1 MADNYLLPGHGV
13 TVATSETNG
22 VHTPVVSAALAGEAS
37 SYAPQYEAPSE
48 TGNASARVDPSRN
61 LMVRS
66 QVLTDE
72 GSFRANFSGS
82 SLAVTIGDCIFTN
95 GNAIVTGTA
104 LTSYDL
110 HMGDYVKL
118 DADAESAWAQVDSI
132 DSPTQLTLTEAY
144 TGTGGSGASSCVIV
158 KPVTGSGASITV
170 TGGQATLALG
180 TTATAITELE
190 RDVDYGPLLFQGGI
204 SVSQR
209 IANQD
214 IYIGLYDEEHS
225 ATPYY
230 FAWFHLTGASA
241 TGTTVICE
249 SGGKRDGQPSGGEI
263 ETTTVTLPN
272 GQTTA
277 TARRYRIEVLL
288 AKLKFYIDGLLVAE
302 HYKAMPRP
310 MDLLTATVRCVNGT
324 TPATGTSV
332 VIDYL
337 TTKNF
342 NTLDITIPGETEG
355 VVANTAPLEQM
366 TYSVAGAITI
376 NTDLMIRDCSQ
387 CRAIIF
393 QCTSMGTSGVIT
405 PAWSNNGVDWITATG
420 FNESGSSSTTVSAA
434 GLRYYSVIARYF
446 RLRLTTGASGGTT
459 TFSTQCSQQTIQS
472 WLATQPVSGT
482 VTANVG
488 TLTSASA
495 SARNSTA
502 DTNLANIKNAAGSF
516 YGITCFNN
524 GASTAYVKL
533 YNKTSAP
540 VLASDTPV
548 MVFIVPA
555 TSNKEVTWALPGYRF
570 ATGLSIAITGGIADN
585 DTTAVAAGQVKTA
598 VSYI

>member
-1 MADNYLLPGHGV
+1 MAGNYLLPGHGV
-13 TVATSETNG
+13 TVASSEENG
-22 VHTPVVSAALAGEAS
+22 VHTPVVSAVLAGEAS
-37 SYAPQYEAPSE
+37 SYAPQYEVPSE
-48 TGNASARVDPSRN
+48 TGNTPARVDPSGN

-82 SLAVTIGDCIFTN
+82 SLAISIGSCVFTN
-95 GNAIVTGTA
+95 GSAVVTGTA
-104 LTSYDL
+104 FASYDL

-132 DSPTQLTLTEAY
+132 DSTTQLTLTEAY

-190 RDVDYGPLLFQGGI
+190 RDVDYSPLLFQCGI

-214 IYIGLYDEEHS
+214 IYIGLYDEDHS
-225 ATPYY
+225 AAPYY
-230 FAWFHLTGASA
+230 FAWFHLTG
-241 TGTTVICE
+241 TTNTQVICE

-263 ETTTVTLPN
+263 ETTTVTIPN

-277 TARRYRIEVLL
+277 TSRRYRIEVLL
-288 AKLKFYIDGLLVAE
+288 ARLKFYIDGVQVAE
-302 HYKAMPRP
+302 HFKAMPRP

-324 TPATGTSV
+324 TPATNTNVIADYITS
-332 VIDYL
+332 
-337 TTKNF
+337 KSF
-342 NTLDITIPGETEG
+342 NSLDITIPCETEN
-355 VVANTAPLEQM
+355 VVANTTPLETM
-366 TYSVAGAITI
+366 SYNVAGVITI
-376 NTDLMIRDCSQ
+376 NTDLMIRDCAQ
-387 CRAIIF
+387 CRSIMV
-393 QCTSMGTSGVIT
+393 QCTSMGTTGVVT
-405 PAWSNNGVDWITATG
+405 PAWSNDGVTWITATG
-420 FNESGSSSTTVSAA
+420 FSESGASSTTFNAA
-434 GLRYYSVIARYF
+434 GLRYYNVLGRYF
-446 RLRLTTGASGGTT
+446 RLRLTTATTGGTT
-459 TFSTQCSQQTIQS
+459 TIYTQCSQQPIQQ
-472 WLATQPVSGT
+472 WLATQPISGT

-502 DTNLANIKNAAGSF
+502 DTNLANIKNSAASF

-555 TSNKEVTWALPGYRF
+555 TSNKEVTWAHPGYRF
-570 ATGLSIAITGGIADN
+570 ATGLSIAITGGIADT